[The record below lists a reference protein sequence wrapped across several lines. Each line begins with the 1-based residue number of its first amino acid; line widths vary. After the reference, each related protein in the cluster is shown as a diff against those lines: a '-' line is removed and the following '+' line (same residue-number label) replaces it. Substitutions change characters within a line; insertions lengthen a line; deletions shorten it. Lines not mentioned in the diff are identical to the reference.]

1 MFKLESGK
9 TVNSKKQIYFL
20 LFFFNCVAFISKD
33 KFLENLTLNFQ
44 NLKLQRNSSLIVTE
58 GTDTETGILAGG
70 PTSAMCVQESEDSRN
85 SAIRSAYRILLRSS
99 SNSGTYAST
108 AENCFEV

>member
-1 MFKLESGK
+1 MYHSIA
-9 TVNSKKQIYFL
+9 QIL
-20 LFFFNCVAFISKD
+20 KSVAFISKD
-33 KFLENLTLNFQ
+33 KSFDLTLNFQ
-44 NLKLQRNSSLIVTE
+44 NLELESSSLIVTE
-58 GTDTETGILAGG
+58 GTDTETGILVGG

-108 AENCFEV
+108 AENCFLRFF